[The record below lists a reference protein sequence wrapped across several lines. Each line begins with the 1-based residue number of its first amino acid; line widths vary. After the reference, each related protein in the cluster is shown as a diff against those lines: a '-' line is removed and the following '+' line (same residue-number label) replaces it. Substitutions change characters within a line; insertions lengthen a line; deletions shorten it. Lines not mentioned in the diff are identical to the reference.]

1 MHIGVE
7 MQEGATLLVLRELA
21 REEYDSPRIT
31 RISRMNRIGM
41 SMRFS
46 QLFLVVIKRSQHP
59 CDPCHPWSSTIS
71 RSETP
76 AVYGLATQFRQHQLR
91 QSLAKTQKRS
101 NTYPST
107 VVVATD
113 RPKASVAGTLHFR
126 TSSSR
131 QAMEIR

>member
-76 AVYGLATQFRQHQLR
+76 AVYGLSQFQVWRLR
-91 QSLAKTQKRS
+91 RVIGANTRVIGHLSLGYDPIFNFQRPTS
-101 NTYPST
+101 NCS
-107 VVVATD
+107 A
-113 RPKASVAGTLHFR
+113 
-126 TSSSR
+126 
-131 QAMEIR
+131 